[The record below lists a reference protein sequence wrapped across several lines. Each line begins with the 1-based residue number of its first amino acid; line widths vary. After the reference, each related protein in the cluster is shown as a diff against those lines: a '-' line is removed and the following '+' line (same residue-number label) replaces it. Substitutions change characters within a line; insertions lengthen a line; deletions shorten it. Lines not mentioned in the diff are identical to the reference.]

1 MHESFFFPISGIIR
15 NNTDFK
21 ILKYLNTFSVVFQ
34 YLGSI
39 WVFKGHLYTFNKKLS
54 YRRGTA
60 PRAMSVEIM
69 LTAAQLYEKLHLK
82 GLQ

>member
-1 MHESFFFPISGIIR
+1 
-15 NNTDFK
+15 
-21 ILKYLNTFSVVFQ
+21 VVFQ